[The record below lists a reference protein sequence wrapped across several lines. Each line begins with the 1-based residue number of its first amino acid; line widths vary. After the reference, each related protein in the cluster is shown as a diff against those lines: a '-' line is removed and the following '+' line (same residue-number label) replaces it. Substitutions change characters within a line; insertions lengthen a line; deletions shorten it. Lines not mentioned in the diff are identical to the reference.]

1 MSSGEARCDPIAFT
15 LQPAPGCYGTAINFD
30 YLSQDVRD
38 VGREFCYVENPD
50 DAELIIFIDEV
61 GRRDHFYREMRE
73 SSLVRAKPDNCFIY
87 TTHDHVIPFFP
98 GVYASV
104 SSKSIDS
111 SRQAAGFFLETEFN
125 PDLSPDRTISTDILA
140 SYVGRNN
147 HKPYR
152 EALTRI
158 RHPDFFVRDTFSG
171 VGDPLSK
178 FGFSCD
184 TPATLFRESVERSL
198 FVLCPR
204 GYGVSSIRLFEAM
217 MMGRVP
223 VIISDLWTPPTGID
237 WARISVRIREA
248 DIEILPRILSD
259 AKGTALEMGAEA
271 RIVWQH
277 NFARK
282 SGLRRIL
289 RDCSR
294 IYNSPRKSE
303 VASQRMA
310 RLHYFKPYHFKRLVA
325 TSLADWAI
333 LK

>member
-1 MSSGEARCDPIAFT
+1 MPSAEAKSDPVTFT
-15 LQPAPGCYGTAINFD
+15 LQPALGCYGKAINFD
-30 YLSQDVRD
+30 YLSQYVRD
-38 VGREFCYVENPD
+38 VGREFCYVENPL
-50 DAELIIFIDEV
+50 DADLIVFIDEV

-73 SSLVRAKPDNCFIY
+73 SSLTRTKPNNCFIF

-104 SSKSIDS
+104 SSTSIDS

-125 PDLSPDRTISTDILA
+125 PDLTPDRTISTDILA

-171 VGDPLSK
+171 VGDPLLK
-178 FGFSCD
+178 FGFSCES
-184 TPATLFRESVERSL
+184 PASLFRESVERSL

-204 GYGVSSIRLFEAM
+204 GYGVSSIRLFETM

-223 VIISDLWTPPTGID
+223 VIISDLWMPPTGID
-237 WARISVRIREA
+237 WTRISVRIKEA
-248 DIEILPRILSD
+248 NVESLPRILSD
-259 AKGTALEMGAEA
+259 AKGAAVEMGAEA
-271 RIVWQH
+271 RLVWQR
-277 NFARK
+277 NFARQ

-289 RDCSR
+289 RDCLK

-303 VASQRMA
+303 VVSRRMA
-310 RLHYFKPYHFKRLVA
+310 LFHCFKPYHFKRLVA
-325 TSLADWAI
+325 TSLADWGV